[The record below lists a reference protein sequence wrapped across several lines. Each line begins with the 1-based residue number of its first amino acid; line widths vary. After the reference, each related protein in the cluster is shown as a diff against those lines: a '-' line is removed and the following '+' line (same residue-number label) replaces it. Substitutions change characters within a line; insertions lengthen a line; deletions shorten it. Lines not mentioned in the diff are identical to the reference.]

1 MNVNNKT
8 YIRRLAKNILNA
20 NKNRRNILLLSIAL
34 TSILF
39 TSLFSVALGL
49 GKSMETQTM
58 KTIGTISHGS
68 FKELSDK
75 DISIL
80 SNDKD
85 IKEFSIREKVGILD
99 DEKISAELSYIDNNG
114 FEWSLIESV
123 PVDIVE
129 ECYIRENTTYLLQS
143 LKKILSEKEYQV
155 ICYRYGLFGMEEET
169 QREIAQKLC
178 ISRSYVSRIEKT
190 ALQKLRELFPQ
201 TE

>member
-1 MNVNNKT
+1 MESWWKIMKVKNKA
-8 YIRRLAKNILNA
+8 YIRHLAKNILNA
-20 NKNRRNILLLSIAL
+20 NKSRRNILLLAVAL

-80 SNDKD
+80 SKDKD

-99 DEKISAELSYIDNNG
+99 DKKISAELS
-114 FEWSLIESV
+114 
-123 PVDIVE
+123 
-129 ECYIRENTTYLLQS
+129 
-143 LKKILSEKEYQV
+143 
-155 ICYRYGLFGMEEET
+155 
-169 QREIAQKLC
+169 
-178 ISRSYVSRIEKT
+178 
-190 ALQKLRELFPQ
+190 
-201 TE
+201 

>member
-1 MNVNNKT
+1 MESWWEKMKVKNKA

-20 NKNRRNILLLSIAL
+20 NKSRRNILLLAIAL

-58 KTIGTISHGS
+58 KTVGTISHGS

-80 SNDKD
+80 SKDKD

-114 FEWSLIESV
+114 FEWSLI
-123 PVDIVE
+123 
-129 ECYIRENTTYLLQS
+129 
-143 LKKILSEKEYQV
+143 
-155 ICYRYGLFGMEEET
+155 
-169 QREIAQKLC
+169 
-178 ISRSYVSRIEKT
+178 
-190 ALQKLRELFPQ
+190 
-201 TE
+201 

>member
-1 MNVNNKT
+1 MESWWEKMKVKNKA

-20 NKNRRNILLLSIAL
+20 NKSRRNILLLAIAL

-58 KTIGTISHGS
+58 KTVGTISHGS

-80 SNDKD
+80 SKDKD

-114 FEWSLIESV
+114 FEWSLIEKV
-123 PVDIVE
+123 KGKFP
-129 ECYIRENTTYLLQS
+129 
-143 LKKILSEKEYQV
+143 EKENDV
-155 ICYRYGLFGMEEET
+155 FID
-169 QREIAQKLC
+169 
-178 ISRSYVSRIEKT
+178 
-190 ALQKLRELFPQ
+190 
-201 TE
+201 